1 MAQTTMSIRI
11 EENLKKQMDALC
23 NDFGM
28 NTSTAFIIFA
38 KTLVRERRIPFEIT
52 ASTDPFYSV
61 KNQERLKQ
69 SLDSLNSGKTAA
81 HELIEVGDE

>member
-11 EENLKKQMDALC
+11 DEGLKKQVDTLC
-23 NDFGM
+23 TDFGM

-52 ASTDPFYSV
+52 ASDDPFYSES
-61 KNQERLKQ
+61 NQKRLKQ
-69 SLDSLNSGKTAA
+69 SLDSLNAGRTAV
-81 HELIEVGDE
+81 HDLFEVDDE

>member
-11 EENLKKQMDALC
+11 DENLKKQLDALC

-38 KTLVRERRIPFEIT
+38 KTLVRERRIPFEIA
-52 ASTDPFYSV
+52 ASADPFYSEE
-61 KNQERLKQ
+61 NQKRLRQ
-69 SLDSLNSGKTAA
+69 SLDSLNAGRVAV
-81 HELIEVGDE
+81 HELIEVNDE